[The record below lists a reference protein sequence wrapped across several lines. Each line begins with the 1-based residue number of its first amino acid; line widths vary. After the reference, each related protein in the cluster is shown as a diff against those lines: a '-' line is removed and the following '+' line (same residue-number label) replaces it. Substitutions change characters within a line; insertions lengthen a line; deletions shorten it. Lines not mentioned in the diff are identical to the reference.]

1 MFRRVRNELT
11 VPTNLSSN
19 PDARELVRIWSVGEE
34 GQTFVL
40 NPLAWD
46 DPAAWGLLLVDLA
59 RHTSRAFAQ
68 SHDGW
73 DEAAVLARIKQGFDM
88 EYEHPTD

>member
-1 MFRRVRNELT
+1 MLRRLRNELAI
-11 VPTNLSSN
+11 PTTLSSN
-19 PDARELVRIWSVGEE
+19 RDATELVRIWSVGEE

-46 DPAAWGLLLVDLA
+46 DPVAWGLLLVDLA

-68 SHDGW
+68 SHDDW
-73 DEAAVLARIKQGFDM
+73 DEAEALARIKQGFDM
-88 EYEHPTD
+88 EWEHPTD